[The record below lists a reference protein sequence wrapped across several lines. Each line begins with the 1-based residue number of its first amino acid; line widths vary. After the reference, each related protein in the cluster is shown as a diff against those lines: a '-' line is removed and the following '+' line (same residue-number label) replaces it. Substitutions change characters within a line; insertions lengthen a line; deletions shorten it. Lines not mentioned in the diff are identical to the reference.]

1 MTQENGISNGLKDA
15 LRLKLPEPDVSPEE
29 PWADDVLGRKEIAA
43 RLTNLIR
50 SQSVPFVISIHG
62 YWGTGK
68 TFLLRRWQKAL
79 EKEGFRAIYFNAWED
94 DFCDDPLV
102 AILGQL
108 SEYFEESPLQS
119 LANKVVEV
127 GIPLLK
133 QNIRGVLENKTGITL
148 ELKEDKKNGQDALKS
163 YRFQRATKDELKN
176 RLSEMSAKVREET
189 GHPMVFIID
198 ELDRCRPTFAIEL
211 LERVKHIFDVPNL
224 VFVFGINREE
234 LCSSLQSV
242 YGTIDASIYLRRFF
256 DMEFTLPAVD
266 AEKFG
271 RHLMQQFELDKFFE
285 AFSKA
290 AGVTEHHREFYGL
303 FNNYPEIWSRLGLS
317 LRDID
322 YCVRLIALVARNL
335 EPRNPMYHQLL
346 GLLVSLKLKSPDL
359 YRQYMQGS
367 CLGSEIMDYLDEIIP
382 LQTRD
387 RSSIYAY
394 EVLEAYLYVG
404 DNRRNNLFPTPSSA
418 QDQLQLL
425 SDGMKLTHPQ
435 YLSGRTQNSGVQRSQ
450 ELLRLISND
459 PVLRHPNNHN
469 IVGYLG
475 TLIDLHQELVR
486 R

>member
-1 MTQENGISNGLKDA
+1 MTQGRTNFSDLQDSLLLKV
-15 LRLKLPEPDVSPEE
+15 PERDVSPEE
-29 PWADDVLGRKEIAA
+29 PWDDDALGREEIAT

-50 SQSVPFVISIHG
+50 SQSAPFVISIDG

-290 AGVTEHHREFYGL
+290 AGVAEHHREFYGL

-459 PVLRHPNNHN
+459 PVLRYPNNHN

>member
-176 RLSEMSAKVREET
+176 RLSE
-189 GHPMVFIID
+189 
-198 ELDRCRPTFAIEL
+198 
-211 LERVKHIFDVPNL
+211 IF
-224 VFVFGINREE
+224 
-234 LCSSLQSV
+234 
-242 YGTIDASIYLRRFF
+242 
-256 DMEFTLPAVD
+256 
-266 AEKFG
+266 
-271 RHLMQQFELDKFFE
+271 H
-285 AFSKA
+285 
-290 AGVTEHHREFYGL
+290 
-303 FNNYPEIWSRLGLS
+303 
-317 LRDID
+317 
-322 YCVRLIALVARNL
+322 
-335 EPRNPMYHQLL
+335 
-346 GLLVSLKLKSPDL
+346 
-359 YRQYMQGS
+359 
-367 CLGSEIMDYLDEIIP
+367 
-382 LQTRD
+382 
-387 RSSIYAY
+387 
-394 EVLEAYLYVG
+394 
-404 DNRRNNLFPTPSSA
+404 
-418 QDQLQLL
+418 
-425 SDGMKLTHPQ
+425 
-435 YLSGRTQNSGVQRSQ
+435 
-450 ELLRLISND
+450 
-459 PVLRHPNNHN
+459 
-469 IVGYLG
+469 
-475 TLIDLHQELVR
+475 
-486 R
+486 